1 MSVYQNSK
9 VFPARIC
16 LSTYFRFFPILSRKT
31 AIAEGKIGYCL
42 NEIHCRITKLN
53 GKVKFDNNLCISV
66 KIDGM
71 YRARPKSHSQV
82 A

>member
-42 NEIHCRITKLN
+42 NEIHCHIK
-53 GKVKFDNNLCISV
+53 ISCNHGLL
-66 KIDGM
+66 KQGM
-71 YRARPKSHSQV
+71 R
-82 A
+82 